1 MSDLSAAA
9 AYREAIA
16 VAGVAITL
24 QRVSGYAPNVTTV
37 SAVSLNAL
45 VRNVS
50 LDAAAAAQSGLS
62 ASTPGAVTQADRLV
76 IVLADDLAAAGF
88 PVPVARGDQIV
99 LPDASELLNV
109 IRVDPYKRAIAGA
122 VEIFAAG
129 IA

>member
-88 PVPVARGDQIV
+88 PVPVARGDQVV

-109 IRVDPYKRAIAGA
+109 LRVDPYKRAIAGA
-122 VEIFAAG
+122 VEIFVAG
-129 IA
+129 VN

>member
-129 IA
+129 IS

>member
-1 MSDLSAAA
+1 MTDLSAVA
-9 AYREAIA
+9 AYREAMA
-16 VAGVAITL
+16 VNGVAITI
-24 QRVSGYAPNVTTV
+24 QRVSGYAPSVTTV
-37 SAVSLNAL
+37 ASVPIAAI
-45 VRNVS
+45 VRNITA
-50 LDAAAAAQSGLS
+50 DTTAAAQAGLS
-62 ASTPGAVTQADRLV
+62 ASTPGAVQQADRLV
-76 IVLADDLAAAGF
+76 IVLADDLTAVGF

>member
-50 LDAAAAAQSGLS
+50 ADTTAAAQSGLS
-62 ASTPGAVTQADRLV
+62 ASKPGAVTQADRLV

-129 IA
+129 IS